1 MCEPKGKSDGP
12 NSEILKSALNIHS
25 SNTNLF
31 SPYFAHD
38 IMFNYV
44 SYIKKQGLGVYVL
57 CLVAQLCPTLC
68 DPLECSPPGS
78 SKSLQL
84 NLFLDI
90 QQSIGIMS

>member
-1 MCEPKGKSDGP
+1 MREPKGKSDGP
-12 NSEILKSALNIHS
+12 NSEILKSALNKHS

-38 IMFNYV
+38 IMFNSV
-44 SYIKKQGLGVYVL
+44 SYIKNQGLGVYVL

-68 DPLECSPPGS
+68 DPLDCSPPGS

-84 NLFLDI
+84 NIFLDV
-90 QQSIGIMS
+90 QQFIGIMS